1 VAEKLYPGEPIF
13 VALRQRLAGKDDTG

>member
-13 VALRQRLAGKDDTG
+13 EALRQRLAGADDNG